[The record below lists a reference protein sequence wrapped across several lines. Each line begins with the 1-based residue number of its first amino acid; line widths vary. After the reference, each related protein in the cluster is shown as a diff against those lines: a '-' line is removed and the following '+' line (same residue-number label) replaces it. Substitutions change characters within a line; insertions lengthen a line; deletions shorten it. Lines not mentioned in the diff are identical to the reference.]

1 MFFPV
6 VLFLGQLLPPMPPN
20 SVWETPAM
28 KEARSLAEST
38 ARAPKDFLTLAES
51 SQYTKTGTYAE
62 CLAFYQRLAKS
73 SPYGKLI
80 TIGKSAAG
88 HDLYVFV
95 ASKDKAFTPEAAT
108 KTNKP
113 ILLLQN
119 GIHAGENGGK
129 DAAMMLLR
137 DVLVTKQHQAW
148 LDQVIILSIPVF
160 NVDGHENVSPYHR
173 INENG
178 PMEMGFRSNSVR
190 QNLNR
195 DYLKA
200 DTPEMRA
207 WLGVFTSWLPDF
219 LIDNHVT
226 DGSDH
231 QYDVTYAIHTQQDL
245 ASAPRQWVNTKYY
258 QQMLSG
264 MEKDG
269 HVLGWYIGGPGNRPG
284 ALSVMTASPRYS
296 TGYATAQNRPSL
308 LVETHSL
315 KTFKVRTWAHYD
327 IMRHTLNLMAADP
340 AGLKQATRAADAEA
354 AGLKP
359 GTKVFLEGVPTGP
372 GEDYVMRQLETTRY
386 QGAAAGGPILKY
398 EPKPLNRSVKV
409 VVALA
414 PKVEPEAPAGY
425 LIPRG
430 YAALGE
436 VLRAHQVRFE
446 VTTKP
451 VTGEFETYRFENV
464 SFPPQPFEGRFQPN
478 FAARLVKEKRTLPA
492 GSLWVPT
499 NQRAVRVLMQ
509 LLEPA
514 ATDSFA
520 KWGFLNS
527 VFEQKEY
534 FSDYIFEPI
543 AEEMLRRDPKLKAE
557 FEEKLKEASFAG
569 NPRARLAWLHQR
581 SPYLEPDKNA
591 YPIVRVAAKSW

>member
-1 MFFPV
+1 
-6 VLFLGQLLPPMPPN
+6 MPPS
-20 SVWETPAM
+20 SVWETAAM

-51 SQYTKTGTYAE
+51 SHYTKTGTYAE
-62 CLAFYQRLAKS
+62 CVAFYQRLAKS
-73 SPYGKLI
+73 SPYGKLLN
-80 TIGKSAAG
+80 IGKSANG
-88 HDLYVFV
+88 HDLFVFV
-95 ASKDKAFTPEAAT
+95 VSKDKAFTPEQAAR
-108 KTNKP
+108 TNKP
-113 ILLLQN
+113 ILFLQN

-137 DVLVTKQHQAW
+137 DILVTKKMENW

-160 NVDGHENVSPYHR
+160 NVDGHENVSAYNR

-178 PMEMGFRSNSVR
+178 PAEMGFRSNAAR

-207 WLGVFTSWLPDF
+207 WLGVFTTWLPDF

-245 ASAPRQWVNTKYY
+245 ASAPRNWVNTKYFK
-258 QQMLSG
+258 QMLSG
-264 MEKDG
+264 METDG
-269 HVLGWYIGGPGNRPG
+269 HVLGWYIGGRGNG
-284 ALSVMTASPRYS
+284 GSLSVMTASPRYS
-296 TGYATAQNRPSL
+296 TGYATAQHRPSL

-315 KTFKVRTWAHYD
+315 KSFKVRTWAHFD
-327 IMRHTLNLMAADP
+327 IMKHTLDLIAADP
-340 AGLKQATRAADAEA
+340 NGLKQATRAADAEFA
-354 AGLKP
+354 AMKP
-359 GTKVFLEGVPTGP
+359 GTKVFLEGTPAGP
-372 GEDYVMRQLETTRY
+372 GEDVIMRQLETSRY
-386 QGAAAGGPILKY
+386 TGSAAGGPVLKY
-398 EPKPLNRSVKV
+398 EAKAWDRPAKV

-414 PKVEPEAPAGY
+414 PKVEPEAPLGY
-425 LIPRG
+425 LIPRAWAG
-430 YAALGE
+430 LAE
-436 VLRAHQVRFE
+436 VLKAHHVQFE

-451 VTGEFETYRFENV
+451 VSGEFETYRFDNAT
-464 SFPPQPFEGRFQPN
+464 FAPQPFEGHFLPE
-478 FAARLVKEKRTLPA
+478 FATRLVREKRVIPA
-492 GSLWVPT
+492 GSLWVPVA
-499 NQRAVRVLMQ
+499 QRAGKVAMQ

-514 ATDSFA
+514 ATDSFV
-520 KWGFLNS
+520 KWGFMNGL
-527 VFEQKEY
+527 FEQKEY

-557 FEEKLKEASFAG
+557 FDEKLKDKAFAG

-591 YPIVRVAAKSW
+591 YPVVRVMRKSW